1 MQLTQEHVRII
12 NDIRK
17 DGGMRPIT
25 PECAQILFDQL
36 SGEAQGEIM
45 GRVLDSPKVAMPPK
59 YDSLTEDILKSAQTM
74 VRCLEPEDGLSWA
87 QNLAIHDFSA
97 AARKSVSGYM
107 KAVDSYTE
115 SVYQA
120 FSSASKGKL

>member
-1 MQLTQEHVRII
+1 MGESRRGEEMQLTQEHVRII

-45 GRVLDSPKVAMPPK
+45 GRVLNQ
-59 YDSLTEDILKSAQTM
+59 EDTQ
-74 VRCLEPEDGLSWA
+74 
-87 QNLAIHDFSA
+87 
-97 AARKSVSGYM
+97 
-107 KAVDSYTE
+107 
-115 SVYQA
+115 
-120 FSSASKGKL
+120 